1 MAQSLQPFCV
11 YVCVYSYVYRYV
23 YVHVH
28 IHALCV
34 EVEGQPWALFLRSH
48 PPCLL
53 SLHLELEPGAD
64 GLGKAVWAEA

>member
-53 SLHLELEPGAD
+53 SLHL
-64 GLGKAVWAEA
+64 